1 MVACATLF
9 FFDATKKQYYCRL
22 NCMSVHV
29 FTHCKK
35 GKDAHVH
42 KNTLGLW
49 VEAECVQLEMRHRR
63 SVDTMWAV
71 TDDQTLAEYQLTMGL
86 NKLHEDLGA

>member
-1 MVACATLF
+1 MVQTN
-9 FFDATKKQYYCRL
+9 TQ
-22 NCMSVHV
+22 N
-29 FTHCKK
+29 
-35 GKDAHVH
+35 VH
-42 KNTLGLW
+42 KNTHGLW
-49 VEAECVQLEMRHRR
+49 VEAVCVHLEMRHRC